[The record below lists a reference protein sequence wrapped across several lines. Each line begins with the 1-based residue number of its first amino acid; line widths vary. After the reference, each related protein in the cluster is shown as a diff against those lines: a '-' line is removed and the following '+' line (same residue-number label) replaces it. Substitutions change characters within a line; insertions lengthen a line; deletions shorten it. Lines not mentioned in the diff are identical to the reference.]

1 MHSPSDCLVKYIICH
16 SVIFYNKI
24 FKNRPTLKQGGM
36 LPNNTKAL
44 SKHIVSFRKQLRK
57 RNTRSSLAVIF
68 VPIFSYT

>member
-1 MHSPSDCLVKYIICH
+1 
-16 SVIFYNKI
+16 
-24 FKNRPTLKQGGM
+24 M

-44 SKHIVSFRKQLRK
+44 SKHIVLFRKQLRK